1 MAGGLGN
8 LAGHV
13 AVVTGGNGG
22 IGLGMAHALAAAGAD
37 VAIWGRNTDK
47 NEAARVQLEA
57 HGTRVLALRCDVS
70 DEDQVVA
77 SMAETVSQLGKVDS
91 MFANA
96 GVGGFAPF
104 ISMSLA
110 EFRRVTAVNLDG
122 AFVSLREAAA
132 HMVERGEGGSLVA
145 VSSVSAIDGAPG
157 MEHYAASKA
166 GLLAIIRGAAVELA
180 RHRIRCNALL
190 PGWTDTEMIA
200 PATANQRFVD
210 NTVRRTPVRRWGTP
224 DDMGRAAVFLAD
236 PTNLFHT
243 GDSLVVD
250 GGYSIF

>member
-1 MAGGLGN
+1 MAGSAGS

-22 IGLGMAHALAAAGAD
+22 IGLGMAEALAAAGAD
-37 VAIWGRNTDK
+37 VAIWGRNPEK
-47 NEAARVQLEA
+47 NEEALTRLAA
-57 HGTRVLALRCDVS
+57 HGTRVLALRCDVAS
-70 DEDQVVA
+70 EDQVVA
-77 SMAETVSQLGKVDS
+77 SMAETVSGLGKVDS

-104 ISMSLA
+104 VSMSLA
-110 EFRRVTAVNLDG
+110 EFRRVTSVNLDG
-122 AFVSLREAAA
+122 AFVCLREAAA

-166 GLLAIIRGAAVELA
+166 GLLAIVRGAAVELA

-190 PGWTDTEMIA
+190 PGWTDTDMIA

-243 GDSLVVD
+243 GDSMVVD